1 MLKIQRTKEFQTR
14 LNFQSHGGLFDE
26 FRQRFL
32 SSDLGKIYQAI
43 PWDDLVKSF
52 ALKEHR
58 KGPQCY
64 FSPQGKI
71 ALMFLKSYAD
81 CSDQKLLEQLNSN
94 IDYQFFCDL
103 HLGRERL
110 TNAKIIS
117 DIRCELADKLEMD
130 KLQKL
135 FYQHWSPYIEQPEKV
150 MMDATCY
157 QSEVRY
163 PTDQKLLWECVDWSY
178 QKLCAQHQSKG
189 LKTPR
194 TKYLKWQGRYLNY
207 SKMKRRTRK
216 KRVAL
221 TRSLLWLL
229 CKLDGLL
236 DDFEQT
242 YPDFKF
248 TDQYCQRR
256 ATIKTIYDQQKHHFE
271 TGESPKN
278 RIVSIHKPY
287 VRPIVRGKEINK
299 VEFGA
304 KAHKFQLDGISF
316 LQKLSFDNFNEGI
329 LYQQTISTVQ
339 SLTGV
344 KVTTTG
350 ADMIYATNANRNFAS
365 KNDLKT
371 DFKPKGPRS
380 KAYQERKKVRAEI
393 AKERS
398 TRLEGSFG
406 KDKEHYGLRK
416 VKAKTE
422 KTEKLWIFFAIQTG
436 NALEIGRRMVA
447 KRPQQAA

>member
-14 LNFQSHGGLFDE
+14 LSFQSHGELFAA

-43 PWDDLVKSF
+43 PWEELVKSF

-71 ALMFLKSYAD
+71 ALMFLKSYAG

-117 DIRCELADKLEMD
+117 DIRCELAGKLDMNQ
-130 KLQKL
+130 LQKL

-178 QKLCAQHQSKG
+178 QNLCALHRSKG
-189 LKTPR
+189 LKIPR
-194 TKYLKWQGRYLNY
+194 TKYLKWHNKYLEY

-242 YPDFKF
+242 YADFKF
-248 TDQYCQRR
+248 SHQYRQTRD
-256 ATIKTIYDQQKHHFE
+256 TIKTIYDQQKHHFE

-329 LYQQTISTVQ
+329 LYQQTISTAQ

-350 ADMIYATNANRNFAS
+350 ADTIYATNANRNFAS

-371 DFKPKGPRS
+371 DFKPKGPRP
-380 KAYQERKKVRAEI
+380 KDYHEKKKVRAEI
-393 AKERS
+393 SKERS

-436 NALEIGRRMVA
+436 NALEIGRRMAA

>member
-14 LNFQSHGGLFDE
+14 LCFQSHGDLFDE
-26 FRQRFL
+26 FRHRFL
-32 SSDLGKIYQAI
+32 GSDLGKIFQAI

-52 ALKEHR
+52 GLKEHR

-64 FSPQGKI
+64 FSLQGKL
-71 ALMFLKSYAD
+71 ALMFLKSYAG

-103 HLGRERL
+103 HLGKERL

-117 DIRCELADKLEMD
+117 DIRCELGDKLAVD
-130 KLQKL
+130 KLQKI
-135 FYQHWSPYIEQPEKV
+135 FYDHWCAFIEQPEKV

-178 QKLCAQHQSKG
+178 QNLGVLYQQQKLK
-189 LKTPR
+189 KPR
-194 TKYLKWQGRYLNY
+194 TKYLKWHNRYLDY
-207 SKMKRRTRK
+207 SKMKRKTRK
-216 KRVAL
+216 KRVSL
-221 TRSLLWLL
+221 TRSLLRLL

-236 DDFEQT
+236 DAFEQK
-242 YPDFKF
+242 YPEFKF
-248 TDQYCQRR
+248 SSLYCQRR
-256 ATIKTIYDQQKHHFE
+256 ATIKTIYEQQKFHFE
-271 TGESPKN
+271 TGESPEN
-278 RIVSIHKPY
+278 RIVSIHKHY
-287 VRPIVRGKEINK
+287 VRPIVRGKEINR

-304 KAHKFQLDGISF
+304 KANKFQIDGISF
-316 LQKLSFDNFNEGI
+316 LQKLSFNNFNEGTQ
-329 LYQQTISTVQ
+329 YQQTISTAQ
-339 SLTGV
+339 SLTGM
-344 KVTTTG
+344 KVTITG
-350 ADMIYATNANRNFAS
+350 ADTIYATNANRSFAS
-365 KNDLKT
+365 KNNIST
-371 DFKPKGPRS
+371 DFKPKGPRPKDYNEKK
-380 KAYQERKKVRAEI
+380 KARAKI

-422 KTEKLWIFFAIQTG
+422 KTEKLWIFFAIHTG
-436 NALEIGRRMVA
+436 NALEIGRRMPE
-447 KRPQQAA
+447 KRQQKAA